1 MQKTAIFRLLRTI
14 AVALPLLVSL
24 GLGAQNHTRTIT
36 GTVTE
41 AATGEPVIGAGVMLK
56 ASNIG
61 TITDLNGHYSI
72 TVNDQKGILVV
83 SSIGFKSIEVLIS
96 GKSEINFKLEND
108 SESLQDAVVIGYGA
122 QKKAT
127 VTGALTVADTKIIST
142 SSQPSLSNALGGVMP
157 GVITRQSN
165 GEPGYDGATI
175 LIRGL
180 GTWGNASPL
189 VCIT

>member
-72 TVNDQKGILVV
+72 TVN
-83 SSIGFKSIEVLIS
+83 
-96 GKSEINFKLEND
+96 
-108 SESLQDAVVIGYGA
+108 
-122 QKKAT
+122 
-127 VTGALTVADTKIIST
+127 
-142 SSQPSLSNALGGVMP
+142 
-157 GVITRQSN
+157 
-165 GEPGYDGATI
+165 
-175 LIRGL
+175 
-180 GTWGNASPL
+180 
-189 VCIT
+189 CIT